1 MGNDGDLYKY
11 IDTWDGNTLFTYITI
26 SIFILW
32 YMNKKNIDLKV
43 TIIIIGFVLSY
54 LNYRSITTLDTKQDI
69 INLKKNIIKP
79 RLQTTSEKENI
90 INFIYSIQ
98 ELYIYNPSQYEA
110 MIKHIDNFFKLYK
123 LSFINK
129 KTIHKNYKHMETDK
143 RSAMN
148 ALKSIIFNSPLDKNV
163 RDKINNATTNL
174 DKILTEYLD
183 HISYLIDN
191 DIYKNGYNM
200 ETVVIDYDT
209 KPFNEYTDI
218 FKPYSYEIY

>member
-1 MGNDGDLYKY
+1 MNDELHKY
-11 IDTWDGNTLFTYITI
+11 IDTWDGDTLFIYITI
-26 SIFILW
+26 SLFILW
-32 YMNKKNIDLKV
+32 FMSKKNIDLKV
-43 TIIIIGFVLSY
+43 TVIVISFIISY
-54 LNYRSITTLDTKQDI
+54 LNYRSITTVDTKKDI
-69 INLKKNIIKP
+69 INLKKNMIKP
-79 RLQTTSEKENI
+79 QLNKTSEKENI

-98 ELYIYNPSQYEA
+98 ELYIYNPLQYEN
-110 MIKHIDNFFKLYK
+110 MINHIDNFFKLYK

-129 KTIHKNYKHMETDK
+129 QTVHTNYKHMETDK

-148 ALKSIIFNSPLDKNV
+148 ALKSIIFNSPNDKNV
-163 RDKINNATTNL
+163 RNKINSATSNL

-191 DIYKNGYNM
+191 DIKKIDYNM
-200 ETVVIDYDT
+200 NTTIIDYDT